1 MENRE
6 GLVLQGCGGDLQ
18 EWVDGINQL
27 LTEEGI
33 LQDGDRLEDVACFQ
47 NGGLTNLVFFFGEEK
62 LDVGKLAVWRLRT
75 HPQFEGKWLSDYVN
89 NRLGGFGH
97 HAAGQEKPECPLI
110 GENGNIFHLIG
121 VASRTLR
128 DNGLAGQA
136 QEMQKRI
143 TGGDCH
149 SYEEALSIIGE
160 YVTITAGEE
169 QETGMEMR
177 M

>member
-1 MENRE
+1 MKN
-6 GLVLQGCGGDLQ
+6 
-18 EWVDGINQL
+18 
-27 LTEEGI
+27 
-33 LQDGDRLEDVACFQ
+33 
-47 NGGLTNLVFFFGEEK
+47 
-62 LDVGKLAVWRLRT
+62 
-75 HPQFEGKWLSDYVN
+75 P
-89 NRLGGFGH
+89 LGGFGH